1 MNQKDYEILVTSMI
15 DAMAKRIFELVS
27 QGYTKGQIIEYL
39 KKVGELSREEGETT
53 DLISEKMDLISAA
66 VEEAIHIVQKRT
78 LQSEIRR
85 LYQQMADEK
94 NLAYIGKDGR
104 DYYSEENMKHLKKAI
119 KDLEDG
125 KGVEHNLIEVED

>member
-66 VEEAIHIVQKRT
+66 VEEAIYIVQKRT
-78 LQSEIRR
+78 LQPEIRR
-85 LYQQMADEK
+85 LYQLMADEK
-94 NLAYIGKDGR
+94 KFGIYWKRWKRLLFKRNIR
-104 DYYSEENMKHLKKAI
+104 RSQ
-119 KDLEDG
+119 
-125 KGVEHNLIEVED
+125 

>member
-1 MNQKDYEILVTSMI
+1 MNQKDYEILVTSMV
-15 DAMAKRIFELVS
+15 DAMGKRIFELVI

-39 KKVGELSREEGETT
+39 KKVGEFTREEGETT

-78 LQSEIRR
+78 LQPEIRR

-104 DYYSEENMKHLKKAI
+104 DYYSREILEEANKQYMDQITENKPRTM
-119 KDLEDG
+119 
-125 KGVEHNLIEVED
+125 

>member
-1 MNQKDYEILVTSMI
+1 MNQKDYEILVRSMI
-15 DAMAKRIFELVS
+15 DAMAKKIFELVS

-53 DLISEKMDLISAA
+53 DLISEKIDLISAA

-78 LQSEIRR
+78 LQPEIRR

-104 DYYSEENMKHLKKAI
+104 DYYSRETLEEANKQYMDQMYTENKPRTM
-119 KDLEDG
+119 
-125 KGVEHNLIEVED
+125 